1 MLFHSKE
8 SILPGL
14 LTRPLTISLTISY
27 YFSASDDRDDTPK
40 VMEVDPNLPP
50 GWSRKV
56 SQRKSGASAGH
67 YDVYII
73 R

>member
-14 LTRPLTISLTISY
+14 LTRPSY